1 MTVPAR
7 TRRGCLAAALAL
19 ATSGPL
25 DAQVTQRA
33 NLEFGSIISG
43 TTTSVG
49 PAETGA
55 ASWRIHF
62 TLLALVPSFDLTLPA
77 SLSRVGGGATM
88 PISFC
93 ATCGLYRANNTTP
106 GGTTFNPNGSVS
118 LGLISLGTNI
128 YVWLGGSVSPPL
140 SQMAGSYTG
149 TMVLTVYGVT
159 L

>member
-1 MTVPAR
+1 MTIRAR
-7 TRRGCLAAALAL
+7 ARRGCLAAAVAL
-19 ATSGPL
+19 ITTPDLG
-25 DAQVTQRA
+25 AQVTQRSD
-33 NLEFGSIISG
+33 LELGTVISG
-43 TTTSVG
+43 TTTSIG
-49 PAETGA
+49 PAQAGA

-62 TLLALVPSFDLTLPA
+62 TLLAVLPSFELTLP
-77 SLSRVGGGATM
+77 SELSRVGGGATM

-106 GGTTFNPNGSVS
+106 GGTTFNPNGSVG
-118 LGLISLGTNI
+118 LGIISLGTNI

-149 TMVLTVYGVT
+149 TVVLTLYGVV